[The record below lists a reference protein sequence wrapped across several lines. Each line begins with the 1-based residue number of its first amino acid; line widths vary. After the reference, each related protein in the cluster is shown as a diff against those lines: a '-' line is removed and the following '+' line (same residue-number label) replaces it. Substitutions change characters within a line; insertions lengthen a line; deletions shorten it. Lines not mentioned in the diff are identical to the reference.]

1 MNENKEKLTENI
13 KPKSSKKGVVSNPLA
28 RNSADTRKKPT
39 INTSKISTKSAE
51 NTEKPATNPLK
62 VSPKSVEITKKTK
75 KLEEQFASNP
85 ILPDTTDI
93 VARINNFNT
102 NKTSNKFYAG
112 AYVNANSHR
121 VVDYSDIMMNFNS
134 AVADKTNTH
143 DFFLAVHDLFTEKL
157 KNAFTAFGIFHE
169 KSKCL
174 NVKLW
179 NASGNTYTSKLFL
192 SEDENPVIKCFNSGF
207 PNIVEGNSFLKVP
220 YLPET
225 SSLVVPMNAVNG
237 CKGVMIVGKNDL
249 HNHIAMFSS
258 IANYSALFMQN
269 VELLEQTNKFANTD
283 TLTGLYTHRGFQEV
297 LGAELKKAEEKES
310 PLSII
315 MLDVNNISKINRELG
330 HAKGDEVIKLLADK
344 VKQNIRTSDKA
355 GRYGGDEIAI
365 ILPDT
370 NTADAK
376 YLAEYITYCLSCC
389 FVDDVGPVKV
399 SVGIATYPECSK
411 DQEKLLILA
420 EQAMYISQAKGYKEG
435 MSAIISSSDFNFWDD
450 DALNSF
456 AEVVAKRHSQLGIDF
471 EEELVHKFNNEE
483 IVSQNHLMELANS
496 LAGAIDAKDPYTK
509 GHSTSVSRY
518 SEALARAINLPE
530 DEVQRI
536 KLGALLHD
544 VGKIGIPE
552 NVLKK
557 PDKLSDE
564 EWEIM
569 KQHPVIGAEK
579 VLAPNVALRDLIPM
593 VKYHHEHIDG
603 SGYPEKLKGEEIPL
617 AARIVAVADTFH
629 ALISDRPYRK
639 GMNVEKACEI
649 LKAGAGK
656 QWDIDLVRHFIGIA
670 PSLSTII

>member
-1 MNENKEKLTENI
+1 MNENKEKVSEKI
-13 KPKSSKKGVVSNPLA
+13 KQKEVKKAGRA
-28 RNSADTRKKPT
+28 
-39 INTSKISTKSAE
+39 
-51 NTEKPATNPLK
+51 ATNPLSK
-62 VSPKSVEITKKTK
+62 QLNTLKKPAIKSLNNVESAQPART
-75 KLEEQFASNP
+75 EESRVSNP
-85 ILPDTTDI
+85 ILSETASI

-102 NKTSNKFYAG
+102 NKTANRMYAG
-112 AYVNANSHR
+112 YMNTTASSHR
-121 VVDYSDIMMNFNS
+121 VVDYSDLVYNTNN
-134 AVADKTNTH
+134 ALQGKTSVH
-143 DFFLAVHDLFTEKL
+143 ELFAAVHELFLEKL
-157 KNAFTAFGIFHE
+157 NCVFTAFGVFHE
-169 KSKCL
+169 QSKCINL
-174 NVKLW
+174 KLF
-179 NASGNTYTSKLFL
+179 NSMGSTYSSKLVL
-192 SEDENPVIKCFNSGF
+192 SDDSNPVIQCFKNKTPVIQDNNKF
-207 PNIVEGNSFLKVP
+207 LNIP
-220 YLPET
+220 YLP
-225 SSLVVPMNAVNG
+225 SSSACIFPLNSING
-237 CKGVMIVGKNDL
+237 CKGVMVIGKDSL
-249 HNHIAMFSS
+249 ENHMEIFSF
-258 IANYSALFMQN
+258 IANYCALFMQN
-269 VELLEQTNKFANTD
+269 IELLEQTNKYANTD

-297 LGAELKKAEEKES
+297 LTVELKKAAENES
-310 PLSII
+310 NLSII

-330 HAKGDEVIKLLADK
+330 HAKGDEVIKLLAEK
-344 VKQNIRTSDKA
+344 VKQNIRSTDKA

-370 NTADAK
+370 STADAK

-435 MSAIISSSDFNFWDD
+435 MSAIVSSADYNFWDD
-450 DALNSF
+450 EALNSF

-471 EEELVHKFNNEE
+471 GEELLHKFNNEQ
-483 IVSQNHLMELANS
+483 IVSHNHLMELANS

-552 NVLKK
+552 TVLKK
-557 PDKLSDE
+557 PGKLEGE

-579 VLAPNVALRDLIPM
+579 VLAPNDALRDLIPI
-593 VKYHHEHIDG
+593 VKYHHEHVDG
-603 SGYPEKLKGEEIPL
+603 SGYPEHLKGENIPL

-639 GMNVEKACEI
+639 GMSVEKACEI
-649 LKAGAGK
+649 LKDGAGK
-656 QWDIDLVRHFIGIA
+656 LWDSDLVRQFIAIA
-670 PSLSTII
+670 PSLSTSV